1 MGIVAVDEKL
11 AADGEQLGASRLIVP
26 KKPPVRAIDPFSFEG
41 AVRALRI
48 RILSSRMTATRLDN
62 DSADTYEERC

>member
-26 KKPPVRAIDPFSFEG
+26 KKPPVEPSIHSHSKVQFGHCEFA
-41 AVRALRI
+41 
-48 RILSSRMTATRLDN
+48 
-62 DSADTYEERC
+62 Y